1 MNTKR
6 ALVFGSGGSR
16 GALQVGAIRALYE
29 TGYSPD
35 IMTGASIGAANAAF
49 LSVHGFNHAGIEKL
63 QQVWE
68 STIDRD
74 LLPTDLWRQ
83 VMRAFFKR
91 SKGFSQEQIRAFA
104 IANGLTPD
112 LRFRDLIGV
121 KFYPVAAD
129 LNAGLPVIFG
139 EDMDESVLE
148 SVLASMALPP
158 WIAPIE
164 RDGHVLMDGGAVSCL
179 PIEAALMHGATEII
193 ALDLADPMDGNGA
206 KRGIGRFIADLDK
219 TVESRHKKLELELA
233 EARGVPVKRISL
245 TGEKPVPIW
254 DFRQSRELIERGY
267 QLTCQALVG
276 KKVNEHTPWFDRPD
290 VKELI
295 EDFLEVFD

>member
-1 MNTKR
+1 MDTKR

-16 GALQVGAIRALYE
+16 GALQAGAVRALYE

-49 LSVHGFNHAGIEKL
+49 LSVHGFNRAGIEKL
-63 QQVWE
+63 CQVWE

-83 VMRAFFKR
+83 VMRAFFRR

-112 LRFRDLIGV
+112 LRFRDLVGV

-139 EDMDESVLE
+139 EDADESVLE

-164 RDGHVLMDGGAVSCL
+164 RDGHILMDGGAVSSL

-206 KRGIGRFIADLDK
+206 KRGIGQFIANLDK

-233 EARGVPVKRISL
+233 EARGVPVKHISL

-254 DFRQSRELIERGY
+254 DFRQSRELIKRGY
-267 QLTCQALVG
+267 QLAHQALVG
-276 KKVNEHTPWFDRPD
+276 RPVDEHLPWFDRPD